1 MLKPIGGVIV
11 SITDRIPVRG
21 NADPDPSLGD
31 IPSDML
37 RANIH
42 RQREMLEIM
51 RDLLDA
57 LDRVRAQLN
66 TIQSLAHPPMH
77 RSVNVD

>member
-1 MLKPIGGVIV
+1 MLRPIGGVII

-21 NADPDPSLGD
+21 NAEPDPSLGD

-42 RQREMLEIM
+42 RQREMLKIM
-51 RDLLDA
+51 SVVERDQDMRRAYLA
-57 LDRVRAQLN
+57 RAEAELDRRGEVL
-66 TIQSLAHPPMH
+66 
-77 RSVNVD
+77 

>member
-1 MLKPIGGVIV
+1 MLRPIGGVII

-51 RDLLDA
+51 SVVERDQDM
-57 LDRVRAQLN
+57 RRAY
-66 TIQSLAHPPMH
+66 LA
-77 RSVNVD
+77 RAEAELERRGEVL

>member
-51 RDLLDA
+51 SVVERDQDM
-57 LDRVRAQLN
+57 RRAY
-66 TIQSLAHPPMH
+66 LA
-77 RSVNVD
+77 RAEAELERRGEVL

>member
-1 MLKPIGGVIV
+1 MLQPISAVIV
-11 SITDRIPVRG
+11 SIVDRIPVRG

-51 RDLLDA
+51 SVVERDQDM
-57 LDRVRAQLN
+57 RRAY
-66 TIQSLAHPPMH
+66 LA
-77 RSVNVD
+77 RAEAELERRGEVL

>member
-1 MLKPIGGVIV
+1 MLKPIGGVII

-51 RDLLDA
+51 SVVERDQDM
-57 LDRVRAQLN
+57 RRAY
-66 TIQSLAHPPMH
+66 LA
-77 RSVNVD
+77 RAEAELERRGEVL

>member
-1 MLKPIGGVIV
+1 
-11 SITDRIPVRG
+11 VRG

-51 RDLLDA
+51 SVVERDQDM
-57 LDRVRAQLN
+57 RRAY
-66 TIQSLAHPPMH
+66 LA
-77 RSVNVD
+77 RAEAELERRGEVL